1 MRINPG
7 PDPFGASR
15 LRQVLSTDLR
25 RLGRCDRRAR
35 VRAARRN
42 GRPVAVPVLLPLHR
56 CVSLIVTTN
65 LPFAKWTQVF
75 RDETMTTALVDR
87 LTHRVSGPVPN
98 VLKSP
103 F

>member
-1 MRINPG
+1 MIDALEFVPRAET
-7 PDPFGASR
+7 GA
-15 LRQVLSTDLR
+15 Q
-25 RLGRCDRRAR
+25 
-35 VRAARRN
+35 
-42 GRPVAVPVLLPLHR
+42 LLFQFCSALHR
-56 CVSLIVTTN
+56 WVSLIVTTN